1 LYMQEAS
8 VRGHNKFA
16 LYSAFTNY
24 ASYADERNG
33 FSLRNTG
40 NDTQAVSM
48 FSREQE
54 VSKWISTPQFLNT
67 KAMGFEEA
75 LA

>member
-1 LYMQEAS
+1 
-8 VRGHNKFA
+8 

-33 FSLRNTG
+33 FSLKNTG

-48 FSREQE
+48 WGREQE
-54 VSKWISTPQFLNT
+54 VSKWVSDPKFITL
-67 KAMGFEEA
+67 EA
-75 LA
+75 A